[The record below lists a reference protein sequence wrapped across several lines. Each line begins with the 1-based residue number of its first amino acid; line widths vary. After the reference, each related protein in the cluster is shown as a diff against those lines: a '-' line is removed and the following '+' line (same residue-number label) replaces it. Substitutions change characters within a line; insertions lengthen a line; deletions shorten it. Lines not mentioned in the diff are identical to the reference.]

1 MRWYCLW
8 RKIGALPNELRP
20 DRSGVIFAIE
30 SGAPGENAS
39 EGACVVGRAVDEAH
53 ALASAEAA
61 EAFAMFVR
69 EGSFPV
75 WRVSNRKA
83 TLMHS
88 GQRTQDR

>member
-1 MRWYCLW
+1 MLFP
-8 RKIGALPNELRP
+8 L
-20 DRSGVIFAIE
+20 
-30 SGAPGENAS
+30 AS
-39 EGACVVGRAVDEAH
+39 MFLIVPTLSADASVDEAH
-53 ALASAEAA
+53 ALASAEAV

-88 GQRTQDR
+88 GQRTQNW